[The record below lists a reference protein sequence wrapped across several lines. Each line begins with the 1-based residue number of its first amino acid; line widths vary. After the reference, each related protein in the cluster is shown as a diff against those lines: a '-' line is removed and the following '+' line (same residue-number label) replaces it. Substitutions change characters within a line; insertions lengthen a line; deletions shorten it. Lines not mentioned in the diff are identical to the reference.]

1 MITTR
6 GKDNISDVGR
16 QKCVIIILVYAYFQ
30 FDWKRRMSYL
40 PMFCATFSLNALCK
54 QMRTEET
61 SCSFE
66 YKLVWELCLF
76 LMLPG
81 SLKTFPVLS
90 VSTACHCDVMWF
102 QIPEFFGIKNAYLC
116 NLLYVNTFFIFFTFE
131 RFNPTGMYFQVL
143 IICVFSYQY
152 SSGVHNN
159 FSRFC
164 WFVAPQPFWYTL
176 LASMVFFLMEK
187 ESWSKTIKCV
197 SFNSLYILLILLDMK

>member
-40 PMFCATFSLNALCK
+40 PMFCATSSLNALCK

-61 SCSFE
+61 SCLFWIQNCVRAVSVSNVTWEPEDISCPFSVNCLPLWCDVISNSWILWNQKCIPMQSFICE
-66 YKLVWELCLF
+66 HLFHFLYFWEIQ
-76 LMLPG
+76 PNWY
-81 SLKTFPVLS
+81 VLS
-90 VSTACHCDVMWF
+90 G
-102 QIPEFFGIKNAYLC
+102 P
-116 NLLYVNTFFIFFTFE
+116 
-131 RFNPTGMYFQVL
+131 
-143 IICVFSYQY
+143 IICLFSYQY
-152 SSGVHNN
+152 SSGVHND

>member
-40 PMFCATFSLNALCK
+40 PMFCATSSLNALCK

-66 YKLVWELCLF
+66 YKIVWELCLF

-131 RFNPTGMYFQVL
+131 RFNPTGMYFQVQSFAYL
-143 IICVFSYQY
+143 VISIHQVYTTISVVFVDLWPLNLSDTRCWHQWFFFFN
-152 SSGVHNN
+152 GERKLEQNN
-159 FSRFC
+159 KMC
-164 WFVAPQPFWYTL
+164 
-176 LASMVFFLMEK
+176 
-187 ESWSKTIKCV
+187 
-197 SFNSLYILLILLDMK
+197 

>member
-40 PMFCATFSLNALCK
+40 PMFCATSSLNALCK

-66 YKLVWELCLF
+66 YKIVWELCLF

-102 QIPEFFGIKNAYLC
+102 SNSWILWNQKCIPMQSFYMWTPFSFS
-116 NLLYVNTFFIFFTFE
+116 LLLRDSTQLVCTFRSNHLPI
-131 RFNPTGMYFQVL
+131 
-143 IICVFSYQY
+143 
-152 SSGVHNN
+152 
-159 FSRFC
+159 
-164 WFVAPQPFWYTL
+164 
-176 LASMVFFLMEK
+176 
-187 ESWSKTIKCV
+187 
-197 SFNSLYILLILLDMK
+197 